1 MMKKMAEEEAE
12 RRRRKPRD
20 WDYKGVFR
28 EFNAYYN
35 LSAYDRLPREKF
47 ADARRYL
54 EKKMFAGRK
63 GETRRQERNRCIKG
77 VKAVQRKLGIADAR
91 YRQILVQLTGKDSL
105 AVMDND
111 ELRRVFKH
119 FQRLQGEAEAQRG
132 LE

>member
-20 WDYKGVFR
+20 WDYKGQFR

-77 VKAVQRKLGIADAR
+77 VKAIQRKLGIPDAR
-91 YRQILVQLTGKDSL
+91 YREILLQLTGKDSL
-105 AVMDND
+105 AIMDNE
-111 ELRRVFKH
+111 ELRKVFRH
-119 FQRLQGEAEAQRG
+119 FQQLQGEAAAEPG